1 MKAIYSIGL
10 MVLAFILPGKAQV
23 TNVKYSDIK
32 TQAAKLNKPILI
44 EFFVTWAPTCKEFDS
59 AIQSDN
65 DTRKALGTVLLYQ
78 ADVEKGDGKAL
89 AKEFKVKVFPS
100 FIIVN
105 AKGEP
110 LDRWFGYDKA
120 DFIPI
125 LNDAL
130 KDKSTI
136 AEMMERMEKAPSV
149 DDAAALGRWHL
160 AYGDCKKAAK
170 YYEEAQKL
178 NSDPTDDYSYEI
190 FMSVACGSLKNEYSF
205 EDVKQAADEVVRSK
219 NEQKWQVYDA
229 CQRMVTL
236 ALDNDRKELVAG
248 YIKGGLEA
256 TSDTINPDMT
266 NAHDQLLA
274 TQMLFIDGDTAKAI
288 SYKKASM
295 PEGWMNQ
302 AIQLNEF
309 AQWCLGAKVNLSE
322 AATMTEKA
330 ITLAHPGKEK
340 ASYYDTLADICHEEG
355 DNVSAIDYTK
365 KAVAEEP
372 DDEDYTIQLNYYEGL
387 ANSK

>member
-1 MKAIYSIGL
+1 MKAICAVGL
-10 MVLAFILPGKAQV
+10 MVLAFILPGNTQE
-23 TNVKYSDIK
+23 TNIKYSDIK
-32 TQAAKLNKPILI
+32 AQAAKLDKPILI
-44 EFFVTWAPTCKEFDS
+44 EFFTTWAPTCKDFES
-59 AIQSDN
+59 TLQSDN
-65 DTRKALGTVLLYQ
+65 ATQKALEAVVFYQ
-78 ADVEKGDGKAL
+78 ADAEQGDGKSL

-110 LDRWFGYDKA
+110 LDRWFGYDKT
-120 DFIPI
+120 DFIPT

-136 AEMMERMEKAPSV
+136 AEMMQRMDKTPTVE
-149 DDAAALGRWHL
+149 DAAALGRWHL

-190 FMSVACGSLKNEYSF
+190 FTSVACGSLKNEFSF
-205 EDVKQAADEVVRSK
+205 EDVKKAADEVVRSK

-236 ALDNDRKELVAG
+236 SLDNKRKELVAG
-248 YIKGGLEA
+248 YIKGGLDA
-256 TSDTINPDMT
+256 TSDTTNTDMVK
-266 NAHDQLLA
+266 AHDQLLA
-274 TQMLFIDGDTAKAI
+274 TKLLFIDGDTTKAI
-288 SYKKASM
+288 SYRKASM
-295 PEGWMNQ
+295 PQGWTDQ

-322 AATMTEKA
+322 AATLAEKA
-330 ITLAHPGKEK
+330 ITLAHSGKEK
-340 ASYYDTLADICHEEG
+340 ANYYDTLADICHEEG
-355 DNVSAIDYTK
+355 DNVSAADYTK
-365 KAVAEEP
+365 KAVAEDP
-372 DDEDYTIQLNYYEGL
+372 DNEDYTIQLNYYEGL
-387 ANSK
+387 ATSK